1 MGRKELSPEQVIKIA
16 VRAGIEAAQKQIEFE
31 RNKAQKQ
38 SKDNRLHN
46 TKMLIQ
52 NFRMFKV
59 HSEKSIYSA
68 ADCEESVFDI
78 LAMMSDKQFAKA
90 ESTVA
95 AIKNSA
101 TRTAIIVSHV
111 EAMVEM
117 YKIWCERS
125 GKKENERRYRVLYA
139 LYISDEAMSS
149 EEIAQKENIDK
160 RTVYKDINAACETLG
175 SLIFGIDS
183 LRSE

>member
-1 MGRKELSPEQVIKIA
+1 MGKQLSQEQIIKIA
-16 VRAGIEAAQKQIEFE
+16 VRIGIEAAQKQIEFE
-31 RNKAQKQ
+31 RNKARKQ
-38 SKDNRLHN
+38 AKDNRLHN

-90 ESTVA
+90 ESTVE

-101 TRTAIIVSHV
+101 TRTAVMVSHI
-111 EAMVEM
+111 EAMLET
-117 YKIWCERS
+117 YNIWCERS
-125 GKKENERRYRVLYA
+125 GEEENKRRYRVIYA
-139 LYISDEAMSS
+139 LYFADEAKTI
-149 EEIAQKENIDK
+149 EEIATEESID
-160 RTVYKDINAACETLG
+160 RSTVYRDVKKATEMLA
-175 SLIFGIDS
+175 SLIFGINS
-183 LRSE
+183 LVE

>member
-1 MGRKELSPEQVIKIA
+1 MGKQLSQEQVIRIA
-16 VRAGIEAAQKQIEFE
+16 VRAGIEAAQKQFEFE
-31 RNKAQKQ
+31 KNKARKQ
-38 SKDNRLHN
+38 AKDNRLHN
-46 TKMLIQ
+46 TKLLIQ
-52 NFRMFKV
+52 NFRMFKI
-59 HSEKSIYSA
+59 HAEKSIYSA

-78 LAMMSDKQFAKA
+78 LAMMSDRRFSEA

-101 TRTAIIVSHV
+101 ARTAVMVQHI

-139 LYISDEAMSS
+139 LYISDKAMTP
-149 EEIAQKENIDK
+149 EDIAKVECIDK
-160 RTVYKDINAACETLG
+160 RTVYKDIDSACETLG